1 MNAEATG
8 MLEMMEGKQEIILKA
23 LPYQQT
29 PDPALR
35 NPMVLNIKSATHTVM
50 IESVSGLTVSIGVL
64 SALTVNP
71 LKLVFVLIQYK
82 SLIAPYLLEI
92 VQGLPSAVWLD
103 DEPHLYSDCEC
114 IGVPVAESFSF
125 YLNTLL
131 SDIAAKC
138 MPFQENIVLVQV
150 DLLSKLMSE
159 CIASKDQKYHSD
171 AEKSRREPSL
181 HRELGV
187 GYVLPTTKNAN
198 LELPILNLQNIFTL
212 VKQLLAK
219 DTLEFLDQQ
228 VDALFD
234 SGEIQDLGVFPYKTF
249 SETLTL
255 TMATMLKELLL
266 HNKRK

>member
-1 MNAEATG
+1 M
-8 MLEMMEGKQEIILKA
+8 
-23 LPYQQT
+23 
-29 PDPALR
+29 
-35 NPMVLNIKSATHTVM
+35 H
-50 IESVSGLTVSIGVL
+50 
-64 SALTVNP
+64 
-71 LKLVFVLIQYK
+71 
-82 SLIAPYLLEI
+82 
-92 VQGLPSAVWLD
+92 
-103 DEPHLYSDCEC
+103 
-114 IGVPVAESFSF
+114 
-125 YLNTLL
+125 TLL

-159 CIASKDQKYHSD
+159 CIASKDQKYNSD
-171 AEKSRREPSL
+171 AEKRYTLCIRTLPILIGLARSMGRFCADGQPLLCRLFPRLVAPTVEFSDTSLGKNMDKNYVPFQSRREPSL

-187 GYVLPTTKNAN
+187 GYVLTTTKIAN
-198 LELPILNLQNIFTL
+198 LELPLVNLQNIFTL

-234 SGEIQDLGVFPYKTF
+234 SGEIQDFGVFPYKTF

-255 TMATMLKELLL
+255 TMATMLKELLH